1 MSNPYNSTII
11 PGTDNLF
18 VEQVVEFNEK
28 IIGVGQ
34 RDIGLLNPQELEY
47 AIKAIDEEKQEFFQ
61 AHHQQDVIGAVDA
74 VVDLLYF
81 GIGFLRRMGLS
92 ADQIS
97 SCMTAV
103 HEANMEKK
111 LSTSVHKRVEGV
123 PDAAKPEGWVG
134 PEERIAFILGG

>member
-1 MSNPYNSTII
+1 MDANSLGLQCTE
-11 PGTDNLF
+11 NLF
-18 VEQVVEFNEK
+18 VEQVIDFNEK

-34 RDIGLLNPQELEY
+34 REIGLLSDKELEY

-74 VVDLLYF
+74 VIDLMYF
-81 GIGFLRRMGLS
+81 GIGFLRRMGLN

-97 SCMTAV
+97 LCMTAV

-111 LSTSVHKRVEGV
+111 LSMAVYKRVEGV

>member
-1 MSNPYNSTII
+1 MDQNTQ
-11 PGTDNLF
+11 NLF
-18 VEQVVEFNEK
+18 VEQVIDFNEK

-34 RDIGLLNPQELEY
+34 REIGLLSDKELEY

-74 VVDLLYF
+74 VLDLMYF
-81 GIGFLRRMGLS
+81 SIGFLRRMGLN
-92 ADQIS
+92 AEQIS
-97 SCMTAV
+97 LCMTAV
-103 HEANMEKK
+103 HTSNMEKK
-111 LSTSVHKRVEGV
+111 LSMAVQKRVEGV

>member
-1 MSNPYNSTII
+1 MDQNTQ
-11 PGTDNLF
+11 NLF
-18 VEQVVEFNEK
+18 VEQVIDFNEQ

-34 RDIGLLNPQELEY
+34 REIGLLSDKELEY

-74 VVDLLYF
+74 VIDLMYF
-81 GIGFLRRMGLS
+81 GIGFLRRMGLN

-97 SCMTAV
+97 LCMTAV
-103 HEANMEKK
+103 HVANMEKK

-123 PDAAKPEGWVG
+123 PDASKPEGWIG

>member
-1 MSNPYNSTII
+1 MNSENLDWQRTQ
-11 PGTDNLF
+11 NLF
-18 VEQVVEFNEK
+18 VEQVIDFNEK

-34 RDIGLLNPQELEY
+34 REIGLLSDKELEY

-74 VVDLLYF
+74 VLDLMYF
-81 GIGFLRRMGLS
+81 SIGFLRRMGLN
-92 ADQIS
+92 AEQIS
-97 SCMTAV
+97 LCMTAV
-103 HEANMEKK
+103 HTSNMEKK
-111 LSTSVHKRVEGV
+111 LSMAVQKRVEGV